1 VPNGS
6 SGDRRSFLRQGLRSL
21 VRAVAEGVEAAA
33 DEAAA
38 RASGGRRHLRPPGAL
53 PEPTFLL
60 TCTRCGDCA
69 RACPVGAIQL
79 LPPSAG
85 AAAGTPYIDPLRRAC
100 DLCGRCMPACAPG
113 ALQPVAA
120 AREVRMGLA
129 VIDPALCWAFQG
141 SPCSLCYHRC
151 PFPDEAIR
159 LVAGKPAVNREYCTG
174 CGACAYVCVSTPL
187 AITIQP
193 TN

>member
-1 VPNGS
+1 MPNGS

-69 RACPVGAIQL
+69 RACPSGAIRL
-79 LPPSAG
+79 LPESAG
-85 AAAGTPYIDPLRRAC
+85 AAVGTPYIDPLQKAC
-100 DLCGRCMPACAPG
+100 DLCGRCMPACGPG
-113 ALQPVAA
+113 ALAPVADP
-120 AREVRMGLA
+120 RQVRMGVA
-129 VIDPALCWAFQG
+129 VIDPARCWAFQG
-141 SPCSLCYHRC
+141 SLCDLCYQQC
-151 PFPDEAIR
+151 PFPDEALRFVDGRPEIR
-159 LVAGKPAVNREYCTG
+159 PDQCTG
-174 CGACAYVCVSTPL
+174 CGLCAYVCASTPP
-187 AITIQP
+187 AIAVEP
-193 TN
+193 RN